1 MLISEENENNCK
13 LFGQQSGN
21 SYQIKTMVQWVKNPA
36 TAAHV
41 TTGMQAG
48 SIPGSGT
55 SYAVG
60 VAIKTKPKT
69 NQLKIV

>member
-1 MLISEENENNCK
+1 
-13 LFGQQSGN
+13 
-21 SYQIKTMVQWVKNPA
+21 MVQWVKNPA